1 MNKQEILNYLLEKR
15 KITAPVAIAKNNLLQ
30 AEQNLNKAK
39 SKLEKA
45 ISFFIIFGVG
55 AIIFALLFNI
65 GTLTGSIP
73 YFIAALVIHLIREK
87 VWVAPAMLQLTE
99 AQQLYESERSVNEY
113 IEGVKGFP
121 EKFYNY
127 NDIYRLWKMFDEGR
141 ASTLPEA
148 YNLLE
153 NQHFQEVQLSKQEE
167 VAALQTEI
175 ARNARIAA
183 NSSLV
188 SALNS
193 FK

>member
-1 MNKQEILNYLLEKR
+1 MYKQEILNYLLEKR
-15 KITAPVAIAKNNLLQ
+15 KITAPVAIAENNLLQ
-30 AEQNLNKAK
+30 AEKNLNKAK
-39 SKLEKA
+39 SKLQPA
-45 ISFFIIFGVG
+45 ISFFILFGVG
-55 AIIFALLFNI
+55 CIIYNLLDS
-65 GTLTGSIP
+65 GTIADSFL
-73 YFIAALVIHLIREK
+73 YLIAALAIHLIREK

-127 NDIYRLWKMFDEGR
+127 NDVYRLWKLIDEGR

-153 NQHFQEVQLSKQEE
+153 NQHFQEAQLSKQEE
-167 VAALQTEI
+167 FAALQADI

-183 NSSLV
+183 NSSMI
-188 SALNS
+188 SAINS